1 MDFLER
7 EISRRD
13 RCELFGSMS
22 TQNPE
27 DREGHHPVRSK
38 RESRPMGSAAALQTG
53 TFVKKCDFCGKA
65 LLRVMGIPTEITLL
79 NKLNLSFFWVFLST
93 WPNHSLFHPSKFRP
107 PPPPTWKAGYGH
119 EKLAD
124 SYLYKEG
131 GHVGVSVIWSKVK
144 LHRPIFPRLL
154 QLPPAHLDPPLMH
167 ATLFY

>member
-1 MDFLER
+1 MSKAPRGHAFRPSRGAHLGWAHCYSITHTPRPPPSKILEPP
-7 EISRRD
+7 
-13 RCELFGSMS
+13 L
-22 TQNPE
+22 
-27 DREGHHPVRSK
+27 
-38 RESRPMGSAAALQTG
+38 
-53 TFVKKCDFCGKA
+53 FVK
-65 LLRVMGIPTEITLL
+65 TLV
-79 NKLNLSFFWVFLST
+79 SFVFLST

-119 EKLAD
+119 EKPPPPNFPGYGLYGDRDNNYDGNEKLAD
-124 SYLYKEG
+124 SYLYKEGG